1 MITELNQHV
10 DPQNVESQNIESQ
23 HIDAEQ
29 LLAHEIDDL
38 LLQARGLVLV
48 RDLLADRGATSTEVD
63 AHTEELERVRTRLA
77 AAIRGFA
84 DSQYLDAA

>member
-10 DPQNVESQNIESQ
+10 HPQHIESQ
-23 HIDAEQ
+23 HIESQHREAEQ

-77 AAIRGFA
+77 AQIGGSA
-84 DSQYLDAA
+84 DSQVLDAA